1 MDVGNAVVGG
11 LVGGG
16 LMIALLYMGILMMPA
31 QMKMNLLLLIGTM
44 VVPVGAAAYVVGLMG
59 HAMMSV
65 AFGIVHG
72 AILEALDVTSSGE
85 GLWVGALLGLGHAMV
100 VGVALGMMPMV
111 HPRLRTASRQGEDLL
126 EAPGFFGMSY
136 PLPTVIGL
144 FMLHALFGLIVG
156 VIYS

>member
-1 MDVGNAVVGG
+1 MDVENAIVGG

-16 LMIALLYMGILMMPA
+16 VMIALLYMGLLMMPA

-72 AILEALDVTSSGE
+72 GILEALDVISSGE
-85 GLWVGALLGLGHAMV
+85 GLWVGALLGLGHAAV

-126 EAPGFFGMSY
+126 DAPGFFGMNY
-136 PLPTVIGL
+136 PLPTVMGFL
-144 FMLHALFGLIVG
+144 MLHVLFGVIVG
-156 VIYS
+156 VIDG

>member
-1 MDVGNAVVGG
+1 
-11 LVGGG
+11 
-16 LMIALLYMGILMMPA
+16 
-31 QMKMNLLLLIGTM
+31 
-44 VVPVGAAAYVVGLMG
+44 
-59 HAMMSV
+59 MMSV

-100 VGVALGMMPMV
+100 VGVALGMMPLV